1 MGKIYKN
8 QDYLRIKLH
17 LGCSLSDA
25 TAIIKYKDPNGVE
38 GSWAITLVEDELN
51 GIIYK
56 DFAFGET
63 LGVAG
68 RWTFWAH
75 VTFVDGRTA
84 PGEVYTEYI
93 NDEGS

>member
-17 LGCSLSDA
+17 LGCSLSGA
-25 TAIIKYKDPNGVE
+25 TALIKYSDPNGTT
-38 GSWAITLVEDELN
+38 GSWAVTAVEDELN

-56 DFAFGET
+56 DFALGET
-63 LGVAG
+63 LAVAG
-68 RWTFWAH
+68 TWTFWSH
-75 VTFVDGRTA
+75 VTFADGRVA
-84 PGEVYTEYI
+84 PGEAFDQYI